1 MVGDGMSVVGRQQ
14 AEAEKETG
22 RVEAFS
28 DGVFAI
34 AITLLVLNLKV
45 PSAGDLPAGT
55 GLLTVLLDQWPSYV
69 AYVVSFLTILIMWI
83 NHHTLFK
90 LITRTDHIFL
100 MLNGLLLLTI
110 SVVPFPTALVAEYV
124 ERSDQVVAS
133 EIYCGLFVLIAVTFN
148 LLWFYAARHH
158 RLLGRH
164 VDPRAVQD
172 ITRAYRFGPLL
183 YLIAFALSYVNAV
196 VSLLICGL
204 LAVYFA
210 LPRGMVRGDRAAGTR

>member
-1 MVGDGMSVVGRQQ
+1 MSVVGRQQ
-14 AEAEKETG
+14 TEAEKETG

-55 GLLTVLLDQWPSYV
+55 GLLTALLEQWPSYV

-90 LITRTDHIFL
+90 LITRTDHVFL
-100 MLNGLLLLTI
+100 MINGLLLLTI
-110 SVVPFPTALVAEYV
+110 SVLPFPTALAAEYI
-124 ERSDQVVAS
+124 ERSDQGVAAQV
-133 EIYCGLFVLIAVTFN
+133 YCGLCVLIAVAYN
-148 LLWFYAARHH
+148 LLWFYAARDH
-158 RLLGRH
+158 RLLSRH
-164 VDPRAVQD
+164 VDAQAAQD

-183 YLIAFALSYVNAV
+183 YLFAFVLSFLNAV
-196 VSLLICGL
+196 AGLAVCGL

-210 LPRGMVRGDRAAGTR
+210 LPRGMIRGERARGR